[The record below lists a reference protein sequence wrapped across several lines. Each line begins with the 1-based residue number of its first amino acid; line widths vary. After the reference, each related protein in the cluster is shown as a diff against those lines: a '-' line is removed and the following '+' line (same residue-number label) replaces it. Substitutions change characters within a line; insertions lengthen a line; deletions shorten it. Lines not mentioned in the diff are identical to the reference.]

1 MTATLTATADQPR
14 RLPRRLAGSGAAAR
28 PRLDIVIPV
37 LNEERSLERALEALH
52 CHLQTRFDVPFRV
65 TIADN
70 GSTDATA
77 EIAASLARRHPWVRV
92 LRLEQRGRGRALRA
106 AWSTSDA
113 DVVAYM
119 DVDLSTDLEHLSAL
133 VGPLLAGQADIV
145 VGTRLA
151 PGAVVVR
158 GRRREIISRS
168 YNMLLGLSLSVG
180 FSDAQCG
187 FKAARREVVEALLP
201 LVEDEGWFFDTEL
214 LYLAQRNAYSIR
226 EVPVRW
232 TDDSDSRVA
241 ILHTALED
249 LRGIRRLRRRTR
261 DGSDRIADRQ
271 GPRAPALRR
280 PASHRLGAAH

>member
-1 MTATLTATADQPR
+1 MNATADHAQR
-14 RLPRRLAGSGAAAR
+14 RTELPSRAGAAARR

-37 LNEERSLERALEALH
+37 LNEERSLARAVETLH
-52 CHLQTRFDVPFRV
+52 RHLDARFEVPYRV

-70 GSTDATA
+70 GSSDATPQ
-77 EIAASLARRHPWVRV
+77 IAASLARIHPWIRV
-92 LRLEQRGRGRALRA
+92 LTLEQKGRGRALRA

-119 DVDLSTDLEHLSAL
+119 DVDLSTDLEHLRAL
-133 VGPLLAGQADIV
+133 VGPLLEGRADIV
-145 VGTRLA
+145 VGSRLA
-151 PGAVVVR
+151 PGAVVAR
-158 GRRREIISRS
+158 GRKREIISRG
-168 YNMLLGLSLSVG
+168 YNMLLGLSLAVG

-187 FKAARREVVEALLP
+187 FKAARREVVDLLLP

-241 ILHTALED
+241 ILRTALED

-261 DGSDRIADRQ
+261 DGSDRIAGRGVIRTQ
-271 GPRAPALRR
+271 PQRVPAP
-280 PASHRLGAAH
+280 HRLGAAH